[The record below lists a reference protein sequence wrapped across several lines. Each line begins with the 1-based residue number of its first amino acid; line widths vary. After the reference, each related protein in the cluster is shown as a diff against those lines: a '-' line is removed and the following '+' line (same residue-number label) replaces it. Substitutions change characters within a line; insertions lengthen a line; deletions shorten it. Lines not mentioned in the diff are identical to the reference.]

1 MVTIRE
7 AEADMCPR
15 CKRHMKQVTKTTTRT
30 PDGDPC
36 YLYAYVCETEGCAW
50 EGTGRAIQTDMRGN
64 VFQRDRGPRG
74 MDKDFPALS
83 PDALF
88 RGKIAVEEV
97 LGVRIEDDKNIPSFT
112 QLEKER
118 LQKNQI
124 NEIER
129 R

>member
-1 MVTIRE
+1 
-7 AEADMCPR
+7 
-15 CKRHMKQVTKTTTRT
+15 
-30 PDGDPC
+30 
-36 YLYAYVCETEGCAW
+36 
-50 EGTGRAIQTDMRGN
+50 
-64 VFQRDRGPRG
+64 